1 MQAKCKIYKYT
12 TTKTLLLIYTFFLS
26 LSHKNFCS
34 ILSVSGDNQME
45 KGARETEFFDRKQ
58 VDTLV
63 VVAQLAQ
70 REAEDEI
77 KQAADCADVVA
88 KILADSINHVAE
100 TLF

>member
-1 MQAKCKIYKYT
+1 
-12 TTKTLLLIYTFFLS
+12 
-26 LSHKNFCS
+26 
-34 ILSVSGDNQME
+34 ME

-77 KQAADCADVVA
+77 KQAADCADVVV